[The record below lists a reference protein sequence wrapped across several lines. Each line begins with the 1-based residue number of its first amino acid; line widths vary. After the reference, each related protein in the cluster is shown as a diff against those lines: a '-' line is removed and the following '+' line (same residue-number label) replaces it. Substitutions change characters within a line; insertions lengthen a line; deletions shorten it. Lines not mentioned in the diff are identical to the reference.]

1 MRCVNGT
8 TSRVDTGCGMSTEQQ
23 AEWTQDAVCQRSNK
37 QSGHRMRCV
46 NGATSK
52 VDTGCGVS
60 TEQQA
65 EWTQDAVCQRSNKQS
80 GHRMRCVNGATS
92 RVDTG
97 CGVSAGVPI
106 HNGFTPGVSTERFL
120 LMCTI

>member
-1 MRCVNGT
+1 MLEHKDERCLITNHGI
-8 TSRVDTGCGMSTEQQ
+8 
-23 AEWTQDAVCQRSNK
+23 
-37 QSGHRMRCV
+37 SGRNVQV
-46 NGATSK
+46 NGATSR
-52 VDTGCGVS
+52 VDIGCGVS

-97 CGVSAGVPI
+97 CGM
-106 HNGFTPGVSTERFL
+106 STDQQAEW
-120 LMCTI
+120 T